1 MSHKKVTE
9 TKSPEYLQQELVIL
23 ETIPDAIIITDEN
36 GIIEIFNL
44 AAEPLFQYTDEEV
57 IGQHISLLFAELDV
71 KQKIQANV
79 TTELTAV
86 RKGGETFPAEFSV
99 GNMRLQGRKI
109 SACVVRDISDRIHAE
124 REAILARDQLIEA
137 EKMASLGGLVAGV
150 AHEINTP
157 VGIGVT
163 AASHLRER
171 YLILKEEYDS
181 GALRKPS
188 LESFMDTCAEATR
201 ILESN
206 LQRASVLIHS
216 FKQIAVD
223 QSSGDKRRFNVKEYL
238 DELILSMHP
247 EIKKTKLTVQLDCDD
262 ALWINSYPGAISQ
275 ILTNFIINSIIHGFD
290 SPATGTLL
298 ISFCEREK
306 QYELVFADDG
316 KGIEEKVLQR
326 IFEPFFTT
334 RRGQGSSGLG
344 LHICYNL
351 VKQTLAGHIECK
363 SGVGEGT
370 RFTISLPKQTI

>member
-1 MSHKKVTE
+1 M
-9 TKSPEYLQQELVIL
+9 QQELVIL
-23 ETIPDAIIITDEN
+23 ETIPDAILITDEH

-57 IGQHISLLFAELDV
+57 IGQHISLLFAELDET
-71 KQKIQANV
+71 QKIQAHAA
-79 TTELTAV
+79 TELTAV

-124 REAILARDQLIEA
+124 HETSLARDQLIEA

-171 YLILKEEYDS
+171 YLILKQEYDS

-223 QSSGDKRRFNVKEYL
+223 QSSGDKRRFNVREYL

-247 EIKKTKLTVQLDCDD
+247 ELKKTKLTVEQDCEDE
-262 ALWINSYPGAISQ
+262 LWIDSYPGAISQ
-275 ILTNFIINSIIHGFD
+275 ILTNLIMNSIIHAYD
-290 SPATGTLL
+290 PPAKGTLL
-298 ISFCEREK
+298 ISFSEREEH
-306 QYELVFADDG
+306 YELVYTDDG
-316 KGIEEKVLQR
+316 KGIEDSARQQ

-351 VKQTLAGHIECK
+351 VKQTLAGHIECD
-363 SGVGEGT
+363 SGIDEGT
-370 RFTISLPKQTI
+370 RFTMVLPKQY